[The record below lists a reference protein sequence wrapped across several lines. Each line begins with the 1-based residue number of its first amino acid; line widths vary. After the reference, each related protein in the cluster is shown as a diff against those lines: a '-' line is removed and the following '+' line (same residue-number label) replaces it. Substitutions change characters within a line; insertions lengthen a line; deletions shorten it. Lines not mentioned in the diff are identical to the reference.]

1 MVLDM
6 TVKGYKAKK
15 SSGKYYIPNTF
26 DSNVGKNLR
35 ILRKKYNLTIEN
47 FAEKVHLSSRSISNY
62 ENGNNTITIESLVK
76 IYESNIYRESFT
88 SLNELFDALIN
99 SAYMQSRKK

>member
-1 MVLDM
+1 M
-6 TVKGYKAKK
+6 TVKGYNTRKTA
-15 SSGKYYIPNTF
+15 GKYYIPNTF
-26 DSNVGKNLR
+26 DLNVGNNLR
-35 ILRKKYNLTIEN
+35 TLRQMHHLTIDA

-99 SAYMQSRKK
+99 SAYMQSRKR